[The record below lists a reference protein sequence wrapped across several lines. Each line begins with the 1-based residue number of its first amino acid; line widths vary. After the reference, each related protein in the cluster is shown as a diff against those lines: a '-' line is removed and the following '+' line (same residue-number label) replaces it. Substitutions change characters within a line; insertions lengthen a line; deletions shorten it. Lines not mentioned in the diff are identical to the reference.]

1 MTDDFRRRASD
12 NTSHRLTVLEVEL
25 RELGRRM
32 DAHLLDAGRTHDQ
45 LSALIERLDTR
56 ADGVDRRFAWIAGA
70 IGITMVA
77 GQVFGP
83 TIARALGLPS

>member
-1 MTDDFRRRASD
+1 
-12 NTSHRLTVLEVEL
+12 LTVVEIEL

-32 DAHLLDAGRTHDQ
+32 DAHLLDAGKTHDQ
-45 LSALIERLDTR
+45 LSELISKLDSR

-70 IGITMVA
+70 IGVTMVA

-83 TIARALGLPS
+83 AIARALGLPA